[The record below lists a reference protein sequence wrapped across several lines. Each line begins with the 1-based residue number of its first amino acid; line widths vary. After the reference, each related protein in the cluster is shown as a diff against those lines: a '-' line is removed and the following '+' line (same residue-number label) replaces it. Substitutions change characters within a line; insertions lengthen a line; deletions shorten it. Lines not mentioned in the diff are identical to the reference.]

1 MPDQLVLPRLGMESV
16 TTAVDIFQRVVNWLY
31 VSPRPKRVKES
42 PVIAKTAVEVD
53 WETILCHGDRR
64 LNRDLRGSADRRR
77 RSAVR

>member
-1 MPDQLVLPRLGMESV
+1 MESV

-53 WETILCHGDRR
+53 GEKILYHGDRR
-64 LNRDLRGSADRRR
+64 LNRDLRGSAARRR
-77 RSAVR
+77 RIAVR